1 MTFQYLNKV
10 ERTKIPTPIAKKRII
25 FFKRSEDT
33 KPNFIEHEDEVLEEE
48 QVKVVFRAAGCCEA
62 EASMSKSFKK
72 KGVHRNFTVLESKIG
87 KPRYSL
93 RKDRRVKDQD
103 CRGAKM

>member
-33 KPNFIEHEDEVLEEE
+33 KPNFIEHEDENLDEDHDE
-48 QVKVVFRAAGCCEA
+48 VV
-62 EASMSKSFKK
+62 
-72 KGVHRNFTVLESKIG
+72 
-87 KPRYSL
+87 
-93 RKDRRVKDQD
+93 
-103 CRGAKM
+103 

>member
-33 KPNFIEHEDEVLEEE
+33 KPNFIEHEDENLDEDHDE
-48 QVKVVFRAAGCCEA
+48 VVRKI
-62 EASMSKSFKK
+62 SKPYIAR
-72 KGVHRNFTVLESKIG
+72 GRRNSKTP
-87 KPRYSL
+87 K
-93 RKDRRVKDQD
+93 
-103 CRGAKM
+103 